1 MPDPSSTAD
10 FVGRNDELAIFER
23 AVAAARQGT
32 PAVLLVGGEA
42 GIGKSTLVTEAARRT
57 DAQLLVGRCMPMGG
71 ELIPLAPLAEL
82 VRNVRRTNPSALSTP
97 AAAPLRAWIALGLAA
112 EGPAAGALFAPLLE
126 LVADLGADDMI
137 VVAFEDLHWADP
149 LTWDLFDFLA
159 RNLVDEH
166 VVLVGTYRANEVG
179 ANPQQRRRLGEVARL
194 PAAHRMHLGGL
205 NRDEVAAKIQALIG
219 EVPPANLTDEILARG
234 QGNPFFSA
242 ELVAAHLS
250 GQAIPAVLSDLIA
263 SELEDLDVISRLVVG
278 VVAVVGHDTAH
289 DLLMQ
294 VAEVD
299 ATGSK

>member
-1 MPDPSSTAD
+1 MP
-10 FVGRNDELAIFER
+10 ELI
-23 AVAAARQGT
+23 
-32 PAVLLVGGEA
+32 
-42 GIGKSTLVTEAARRT
+42 
-57 DAQLLVGRCMPMGG
+57 VGRCVPMGG

-82 VRNVRRTNPSALSTP
+82 LRNVRRTNPSALSEP
-97 AAAPLRAWIALGLAA
+97 ASAPLRDWIAPGPAS

-126 LVADLGADDMI
+126 LVAGLGVDGAV

-194 PAAHRMHLGGL
+194 PAAHRITSE
-205 NRDEVAAKIQALIG
+205 DSAAMSSPPRIQALIG
-219 EVPPANLTDEILARG
+219 RVPPANLIDEILTRG
-234 QGNPFFSA
+234 QGNPFFTA

-263 SELEDLDVISRLVVG
+263 TELEGLDAISRSVVG
-278 VVAVVGHDTAH
+278 VIAVVGHDTVH
-289 DLLMQ
+289 DLLMR
-294 VAEVD
+294 VA
-299 ATGSK
+299 AGGR